1 MEEETEEEILEESD
15 YKKELIEGNEMLTD
29 ESINLAMNLIHE
41 QFPRNGGLTDSSTD
55 RYQQFDIMPL
65 ENGYIQILHA
75 AFLH

>member
-29 ESINLAMNLIHE
+29 ESINLTMNLIHE
-41 QFPRNGGLTDSSTD
+41 HFPHIGSLTDSSIGT
-55 RYQQFDIMPL
+55 YQEFDIMPR

-75 AFLH
+75 GFLH